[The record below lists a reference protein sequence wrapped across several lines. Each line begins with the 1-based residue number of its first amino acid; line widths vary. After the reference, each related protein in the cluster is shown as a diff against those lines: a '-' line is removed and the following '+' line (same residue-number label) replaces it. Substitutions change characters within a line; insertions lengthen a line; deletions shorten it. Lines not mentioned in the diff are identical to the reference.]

1 MVLVDELGAGTDP
14 QEGAAL
20 AIAVLDNL
28 KDRGAEVLATTHYTE
43 LKKYA
48 LSKAD
53 VQNASMEFNVE
64 TLSPTYKLITGIP
77 GKSNAFAISEKLGLS
92 KAVIKNA
99 AGMIDNDEMRFEE
112 VISAVEREKRL
123 AEEER
128 DEAIMLNL
136 SVKKKAKILEEEK
149 EELEKNKKKIMDRTK
164 EEATNI
170 VKQAKQLTEDMQR
183 NAVDR
188 KSVV

>member
-1 MVLVDELGAGTDP
+1 M
-14 QEGAAL
+14 
-20 AIAVLDNL
+20 
-28 KDRGAEVLATTHYTE
+28 
-43 LKKYA
+43 
-48 LSKAD
+48 
-53 VQNASMEFNVE
+53 
-64 TLSPTYKLITGIP
+64 
-77 GKSNAFAISEKLGLS
+77 S

-149 EELEKNKKKIMDRTK
+149 EELEKNKKKIMDRAR
-164 EEATNI
+164 EEAADI
-170 VKQAKQLTEDMQR
+170 VRQAKQLTEDMQR
-183 NAVDR
+183 ELKRLSEEDDERERNRLYEKARLRVKEEGNKYRETIRVENRNEPISIKDLKVGDKVR
-188 KSVV
+188 ILTIGQTGTILSLPDSKGDLKVQAGTVKISLNVRDTH